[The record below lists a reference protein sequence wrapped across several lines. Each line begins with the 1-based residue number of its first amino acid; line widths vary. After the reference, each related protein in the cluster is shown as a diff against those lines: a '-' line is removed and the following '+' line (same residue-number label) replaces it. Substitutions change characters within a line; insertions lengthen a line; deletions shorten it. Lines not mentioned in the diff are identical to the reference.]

1 MGPAILPAVRGM
13 VNQVDHPSRL
23 AWSVMTIEI
32 REAEPGDHPEAG
44 RVTALAYREFVPADD
59 DGDWA
64 RYLERMADVA
74 ERAERTHILIAVDE
88 GRVVGCVT
96 LELEGR
102 VGDWDGDPPLEPG
115 EAHIRML
122 GVDPAARARG
132 VGTRL
137 MAAAEARARDAGKTF
152 VTLHTTP
159 RMEAAQRMY
168 ARLGYE
174 RTEDH
179 VFPDGFV
186 LLGYRKELSGS
197 IT

>member
-1 MGPAILPAVRGM
+1 
-13 VNQVDHPSRL
+13 
-23 AWSVMTIEI
+23 MTVEV
-32 REAEPGDHPEAG
+32 REAGPEDYAEAG

-59 DGDWA
+59 DGDWTG
-64 RYLERMADVA
+64 YLDRMADVA
-74 ERAERTHILIAVDE
+74 GRADRTHVLVAVED
-88 GRVVGCVT
+88 GRIVGSLT

-102 VGDWDGDPPLEPG
+102 VGDWDRDPPLGPG

-137 MAAAEARARDAGKTF
+137 MADAEARARAAGKTV
-152 VTLHTTP
+152 VTLHTTE
-159 RMEAAQRMY
+159 RMVAAQRMY
-168 ARLGYE
+168 ARLGYD
-174 RTEDH
+174 RAEDH

-186 LLGYRKELSGS
+186 LLGYRKELSS

>member
-1 MGPAILPAVRGM
+1 MAIEVR
-13 VNQVDHPSRL
+13 QVTPDEY
-23 AWSVMTIEI
+23 A
-32 REAEPGDHPEAG
+32 EAG
-44 RVTALAYREFVPADD
+44 RVTALAYLEFVPADD
-59 DGDWA
+59 DGSWE
-64 RYLERMADVA
+64 RYLGRMADVA
-74 ERAERTHILIAVDE
+74 GRADRTEILVAIEERRIL
-88 GRVVGCVT
+88 GCVT

-102 VGDWDGDPPLEPG
+102 VGDWDGDPPLRPG
-115 EAHIRML
+115 EGHIRML

-137 MAAAEARARDAGKTF
+137 MAACEARARAAGKTF
-152 VTLHTTP
+152 ITLHTTQ

-186 LLGYRKELSGS
+186 LLGYRKELSELSGS
-197 IT
+197 IN

>member
-1 MGPAILPAVRGM
+1 
-13 VNQVDHPSRL
+13 
-23 AWSVMTIEI
+23 MTIEV
-32 REAEPGDHPEAG
+32 REAEPADHAEAG

-59 DGDWA
+59 DGDWT
-64 RYLERMADVA
+64 RYLARMADVA
-74 ERAERTHILIAVDE
+74 GRADRTHILIALEE
-88 GRVVGCVT
+88 GRIVGSLT

-102 VGDWDGDPPLEPG
+102 VGDWDRDPPLAPG

-137 MAAAEARARDAGKTF
+137 MAACEARARAAGKTF
-152 VTLHTTP
+152 ITLHTTQ

-186 LLGYRKELSGS
+186 LLGYRKELSELSGS
-197 IT
+197 IN

>member
-23 AWSVMTIEI
+23 AWPVMTIEI

-137 MAAAEARARDAGKTF
+137 MAAAEARARDAGK
-152 VTLHTTP
+152 
-159 RMEAAQRMY
+159 R
-168 ARLGYE
+168 
-174 RTEDH
+174 
-179 VFPDGFV
+179 
-186 LLGYRKELSGS
+186 S
-197 IT
+197 